1 MRCAERTLDVL
12 SIRPFLGKSD
22 QNCLG
27 KKKKKRKSTQI
38 LCKVHICGEKSCPGF
53 FCGEKRQQCWEEEV
67 DGAGLRS

>member
-27 KKKKKRKSTQI
+27 KKKKEEKIHPNPLQGSHLWGEI
-38 LCKVHICGEKSCPGF
+38 LSRF
-53 FCGEKRQQCWEEEV
+53 L
-67 DGAGLRS
+67 LR

>member
-27 KKKKKRKSTQI
+27 KKKRRENPPKSFARFTF
-38 LCKVHICGEKSCPGF
+38 VGRNPVPVSSAVRRGNN
-53 FCGEKRQQCWEEEV
+53 
-67 DGAGLRS
+67 AGRRRWMELD